1 VRCLGSVQPDGI
13 EVDGQTFSPSYA
25 AVHCMKKAGS
35 QRETANGWTMWR
47 NQDGTLIDDLVSKL
61 PEEPRS
67 DE

>member
-1 VRCLGSVQPDGI
+1 MECLDDG
-13 EVDGQTFSPSYA
+13 YA

-47 NQDGTLIDDLVSKL
+47 KQDGTLIDDLVSKL
-61 PEEPRS
+61 PEAPGS